1 MLIGG
6 RGEGALISFFSARR
20 VFVGVV
26 VIGGDDDDMRV
37 LAMSSVLGG
46 GRVVGCVVGDLEW
59 NDNGMVVSCD
69 DESTF

>member
-1 MLIGG
+1 MLIGS

-69 DESTF
+69 DETTF